1 MKTKEKQEAPE
12 KSVKDIIEK
21 ESKAT
26 EEKYQNIA
34 TNANCQFSWV
44 GQDVV
49 QNRLKTLQNI
59 TAAEEKLAGSIRKH
73 D

>member
-34 TNANCQFSWV
+34 TNANCQFS
-44 GQDVV
+44 
-49 QNRLKTLQNI
+49 
-59 TAAEEKLAGSIRKH
+59 
-73 D
+73 